1 RRRTAKRRR
10 RKLNKRGK
18 LLFGLLAVM
27 VCITIW
33 NALHRNSEE
42 NEPSQETAAVSNTD
56 QKKEVK
62 KKTAKKSEEQIK
74 TVDRNQKISNYL
86 KEIGFSGTAMIVR
99 NGEIVTNKGFGY
111 ADRKHYIQN
120 NPLTSFYVGSSQK
133 ALIATAILQL
143 EEKGKLQ
150 TSDPIST

>member
-1 RRRTAKRRR
+1 MTSPTCRRTAKRRR

-56 QKKEVK
+56 QKKRSK
-62 KKTAKKSEEQIK
+62 RKLPKIRGTNQNSGSKPKNQQLFK
-74 TVDRNQKISNYL
+74 RDRFQRNSHDCQKW
-86 KEIGFSGTAMIVR
+86 R
-99 NGEIVTNKGFGY
+99 NRNK
-111 ADRKHYIQN
+111 
-120 NPLTSFYVGSSQK
+120 
-133 ALIATAILQL
+133 
-143 EEKGKLQ
+143 
-150 TSDPIST
+150 